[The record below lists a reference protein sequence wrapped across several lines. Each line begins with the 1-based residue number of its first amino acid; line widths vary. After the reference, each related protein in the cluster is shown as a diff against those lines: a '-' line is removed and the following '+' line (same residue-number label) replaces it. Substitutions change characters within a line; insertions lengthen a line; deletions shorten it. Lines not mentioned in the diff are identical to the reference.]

1 MKGLAP
7 APPPESAEMVQ
18 EILLK
23 LPTRDVMRCCC
34 VSKLW
39 RSVAADP
46 TFRTLHAEAEADHV
60 SAAPPEALL
69 VTVTREPG
77 KPDEASFFRVSS
89 PKPTL
94 MPHRVTIPRGYRLS
108 NVCNGLLC
116 FAFHGDAKAPAFI
129 CKPVTGETVTLPEAP
144 APVRSTMHHHLAL
157 AFSPS
162 SKEHKLFRFTFSDPL
177 ISRGS
182 IVDQSVCTIDGVAGS
197 GGWRHRSYYSECAPL
212 HTLPP
217 VLVQGKLYLVT
228 TGRTEPYK
236 PRNPDGLLEVDV
248 ATEEVRTHRLPFK
261 YNQYHSAWDPP
272 VITFEMSGR
281 EDLFPEA
288 PVLGTHVVSVARR

>member
-1 MKGLAP
+1 MGGPAPAP

-77 KPDEASFFRVSS
+77 RPDEASFFRVSS

-94 MPHRVTIPRGYRLS
+94 MPHRVTIPSGYRLS
-108 NVCNGLLC
+108 NICNGLLC
-116 FAFHGDAKAPAFI
+116 FSLVRDSPEAPPFI
-129 CKPVTGETVTLPEAP
+129 CNPVTGETATVPKAP
-144 APVRSTMHHHLAL
+144 
-157 AFSPS
+157 
-162 SKEHKLFRFTFSDPL
+162 
-177 ISRGS
+177 
-182 IVDQSVCTIDGVAGS
+182 
-197 GGWRHRSYYSECAPL
+197 
-212 HTLPP
+212 PP
-217 VLVQGKLYLVT
+217 VGLPVPGGK
-228 TGRTEPYK
+228 
-236 PRNPDGLLEVDV
+236 
-248 ATEEVRTHRLPFK
+248 
-261 YNQYHSAWDPP
+261 
-272 VITFEMSGR
+272 SG
-281 EDLFPEA
+281 
-288 PVLGTHVVSVARR
+288 